1 MSVAARFATP
11 VALDTAMPACA
22 WRSAGASLTPAAHR
36 DDVTVIPERLD
47 PMEARRRCRPRRS
60 AVRRFRAARRKAA
73 RDGRATGVC
82 AVMITGDTAATAAVV
97 ARAVGLGAHGG
108 EPAAAPARGYRRLR
122 AGAARRERNGAAV
135 MPGVEHAQR
144 AARGARARR
153 SRSCPPA
160 RPRSRRPPQA
170 RLSARAAFAQRPRPP
185 SASAILRAG
194 SNDVNRTTR
203 AFPSGVEQ
211 RAAPARRV
219 ASRIAASTACV
230 APSAL
235 ASAAQAS
242 TSSSLASGAAA
253 RTASHRVA
261 PYRSVSLRIAPY
273 RVMMVSES
281 ASRRCD
287 PVLGAPDAALDSGQ
301 RLSGRGAYACS
312 ACGRSGRGQL
322 RRGSPPARRP
332 ICRWGGAAGD
342 ARAGRPE
349 RR

>member
-1 MSVAARFATP
+1 MSASAIRRAPIPRRSSQSCARW
-11 VALDTAMPACA
+11 ACDG
-22 WRSAGASLTPAAHR
+22 RAHG
-36 DDVTVIPERLD
+36 DDHGRHGGD
-47 PMEARRRCRPRRS
+47 GRCRRARGRARRARRRAGRRTRPRLS
-60 AVRRFRAARRKAA
+60 TSTRRGCPKRAQRGRRHARR
-73 RDGRATGVC
+73 RAC
-82 AVMITGDTAATAAVV
+82 
-97 ARAVGLGAHGG
+97 
-108 EPAAAPARGYRRLR
+108 
-122 AGAARRERNGAAV
+122 
-135 MPGVEHAQR
+135 

-170 RLSARAAFAQRPRPP
+170 RLSARAAFARRPRPP
-185 SASAILRAG
+185 SAPPILRAG

-203 AFPSGVEQ
+203 ALPSGVEQ
-211 RAAPARRV
+211 RAAPARPRA

-235 ASAAQAS
+235 ASAARAS

-253 RTASHRVA
+253 RTA
-261 PYRSVSLRIAPY
+261 SLRIAPY

-322 RRGSPPARRP
+322 RHGSPPARRR

>member
-1 MSVAARFATP
+1 MSASAIRRAPIPRRSSQSCARW
-11 VALDTAMPACA
+11 ACDG
-22 WRSAGASLTPAAHR
+22 RTRG
-36 DDVTVIPERLD
+36 DDHGRHDGEGRCRRARGRARR
-47 PMEARRRCRPRRS
+47 ARRRAGRRARPRLS
-60 AVRRFRAARRKAA
+60 TSTRRGCPKRAQRGRRHARR
-73 RDGRATGVC
+73 RAC
-82 AVMITGDTAATAAVV
+82 
-97 ARAVGLGAHGG
+97 
-108 EPAAAPARGYRRLR
+108 
-122 AGAARRERNGAAV
+122 
-135 MPGVEHAQR
+135 

-170 RLSARAAFAQRPRPP
+170 RLSARAAFARRPRPP

-219 ASRIAASTACV
+219 ANRRIDGVRRALGARERRASQHV
-230 APSAL
+230 VL
-235 ASAAQAS
+235 ARVRRGRA
-242 TSSSLASGAAA
+242 
-253 RTASHRVA
+253 HRV
-261 PYRSVSLRIAPY
+261 APY

-312 ACGRSGRGQL
+312 ACGRSGRGSS
-322 RRGSPPARRP
+322 GAAHRP
-332 ICRWGGAAGD
+332 RGGAFVGG
-342 ARAGRPE
+342 AGRPATRVPAVRNGGSME
-349 RR
+349 TASRVGA

>member
-1 MSVAARFATP
+1 MSASAIRRAPIPRRSSQSCARW
-11 VALDTAMPACA
+11 ACDGRA
-22 WRSAGASLTPAAHR
+22 RG
-36 DDVTVIPERLD
+36 DDHGRHGGD
-47 PMEARRRCRPRRS
+47 GRCRRARGRARRARRRAGRRARPRLS
-60 AVRRFRAARRKAA
+60 TSTRRGCPKRAQRGRRHARR
-73 RDGRATGVC
+73 RAC
-82 AVMITGDTAATAAVV
+82 
-97 ARAVGLGAHGG
+97 
-108 EPAAAPARGYRRLR
+108 
-122 AGAARRERNGAAV
+122 
-135 MPGVEHAQR
+135 

-153 SRSCPPA
+153 SRLCPPA

-170 RLSARAAFAQRPRPP
+170 RLSARAAFARRPRPP
-185 SASAILRAG
+185 SAPPILRAG

-203 AFPSGVEQ
+203 ALPSGVEQ
-211 RAAPARRV
+211 RAAPARPRA

-235 ASAAQAS
+235 ASAARAS
-242 TSSSLASGAAA
+242 TSSSLASGAA
-253 RTASHRVA
+253 RA
-261 PYRSVSLRIAPY
+261 PRRSVSLRIAPY

-322 RRGSPPARRP
+322 RHGSPPARRR

>member
-1 MSVAARFATP
+1 MSASAIRRAPIPRRSSQSCARW
-11 VALDTAMPACA
+11 ACDG
-22 WRSAGASLTPAAHR
+22 RAHG
-36 DDVTVIPERLD
+36 DDHGRHGGD
-47 PMEARRRCRPRRS
+47 GRCRRARGRARRARRRAGRRARPRLS
-60 AVRRFRAARRKAA
+60 TSTRRGCPKRAQRGRRHARR
-73 RDGRATGVC
+73 RAC
-82 AVMITGDTAATAAVV
+82 
-97 ARAVGLGAHGG
+97 
-108 EPAAAPARGYRRLR
+108 
-122 AGAARRERNGAAV
+122 
-135 MPGVEHAQR
+135 

-170 RLSARAAFAQRPRPP
+170 RLSARAAFARRPRPP
-185 SASAILRAG
+185 SAPPILRAG

-203 AFPSGVEQ
+203 ALPSGVEQ
-211 RAAPARRV
+211 RAAPARPRA

-235 ASAAQAS
+235 ASAARAS
-242 TSSSLASGAAA
+242 TSSSLASGAA
-253 RTASHRVA
+253 RA
-261 PYRSVSLRIAPY
+261 PRRSVSLRIAPY

-322 RRGSPPARRP
+322 RHGSPPARRR
-332 ICRWGGAAGD
+332 ICRRGGAAGD

>member
-1 MSVAARFATP
+1 MSASAIRRAPIPRRSSQSCARW
-11 VALDTAMPACA
+11 ACDG
-22 WRSAGASLTPAAHR
+22 RAHG
-36 DDVTVIPERLD
+36 DDHGRHGGD
-47 PMEARRRCRPRRS
+47 GRCRRARGRARRARRRAGRRTRPRLS
-60 AVRRFRAARRKAA
+60 TSTRRGCPKRAQRGRRHARR
-73 RDGRATGVC
+73 RAC
-82 AVMITGDTAATAAVV
+82 
-97 ARAVGLGAHGG
+97 
-108 EPAAAPARGYRRLR
+108 
-122 AGAARRERNGAAV
+122 
-135 MPGVEHAQR
+135 

-160 RPRSRRPPQA
+160 RPRSTRPPQA
-170 RLSARAAFAQRPRPP
+170 RLSARAAFARRPRPP
-185 SASAILRAG
+185 SAPAILRAG

-203 AFPSGVEQ
+203 ALPSGVEQ

-219 ASRIAASTACV
+219 ANRRIDGVRRALGARERRASQHV
-230 APSAL
+230 VL
-235 ASAAQAS
+235 ARVRRGRA
-242 TSSSLASGAAA
+242 
-253 RTASHRVA
+253 HRV
-261 PYRSVSLRIAPY
+261 APY

-322 RRGSPPARRP
+322 RHDSPPARRR

>member
-1 MSVAARFATP
+1 MSASAIRRAPIPRRSSQSCARW
-11 VALDTAMPACA
+11 ACDGRA
-22 WRSAGASLTPAAHR
+22 RG
-36 DDVTVIPERLD
+36 DDHGRHGGD
-47 PMEARRRCRPRRS
+47 GRCRRARGRARRARRRAGHRARPRLS
-60 AVRRFRAARRKAA
+60 TSTRRGCPKRAQRGRRHARR
-73 RDGRATGVC
+73 RAC
-82 AVMITGDTAATAAVV
+82 
-97 ARAVGLGAHGG
+97 
-108 EPAAAPARGYRRLR
+108 
-122 AGAARRERNGAAV
+122 
-135 MPGVEHAQR
+135 

-160 RPRSRRPPQA
+160 RPRSTRPPQA
-170 RLSARAAFAQRPRPP
+170 RLSARAAFARRPRPP
-185 SASAILRAG
+185 SAPAILRAG

-211 RAAPARRV
+211 RAAPARPRARAPRRESPHRRR
-219 ASRIAASTACV
+219 ASRPRRSR
-230 APSAL
+230 APREP
-235 ASAAQAS
+235 
-242 TSSSLASGAAA
+242 A
-253 RTASHRVA
+253 RRPRSRPARPRA
-261 PYRSVSLRIAPY
+261 PRRSVSLRIAPY

-322 RRGSPPARRP
+322 RRGSPPARRR
-332 ICRWGGAAGD
+332 ICRRGGAAGD

>member
-1 MSVAARFATP
+1 MSASAIRRAPIPRRSSQSCARW
-11 VALDTAMPACA
+11 ACDGRA
-22 WRSAGASLTPAAHR
+22 RG
-36 DDVTVIPERLD
+36 DDHGRHGGD
-47 PMEARRRCRPRRS
+47 GRCRRARGRARRARRRAGRRARPRLS
-60 AVRRFRAARRKAA
+60 TSTRRGCPKRAQRGRRHARR
-73 RDGRATGVC
+73 RACT
-82 AVMITGDTAATAAVV
+82 
-97 ARAVGLGAHGG
+97 
-108 EPAAAPARGYRRLR
+108 
-122 AGAARRERNGAAV
+122 
-135 MPGVEHAQR
+135 
-144 AARGARARR
+144 ARGARARR

-170 RLSARAAFAQRPRPP
+170 RLSARAAFARRPRPP
-185 SASAILRAG
+185 SAPPILRAG

-211 RAAPARRV
+211 RAAPARPRA

-253 RTASHRVA
+253 RTA
-261 PYRSVSLRIAPY
+261 SLRIAPY

-312 ACGRSGRGQL
+312 ACGRSGRGSS
-322 RRGSPPARRP
+322 GAAHRP
-332 ICRWGGAAGD
+332 RGGAFAGG
-342 ARAGRPE
+342 AGRPATRVPAVRNGGSME
-349 RR
+349 TASRVGA

>member
-1 MSVAARFATP
+1 MSASAIRRAPIPRRSSQSCARW
-11 VALDTAMPACA
+11 ACDGRA
-22 WRSAGASLTPAAHR
+22 RG
-36 DDVTVIPERLD
+36 DDHGRHGGD
-47 PMEARRRCRPRRS
+47 GRCRRARGRARRARRRAGRRARPRIS
-60 AVRRFRAARRKAA
+60 TSTRRGCPKRAQRGRRHARR
-73 RDGRATGVC
+73 RAC
-82 AVMITGDTAATAAVV
+82 
-97 ARAVGLGAHGG
+97 
-108 EPAAAPARGYRRLR
+108 
-122 AGAARRERNGAAV
+122 
-135 MPGVEHAQR
+135 

-153 SRSCPPA
+153 ARSCPPA

-170 RLSARAAFAQRPRPP
+170 RLSARAAFARRPRPP

-211 RAAPARRV
+211 RAAPARPRA

-253 RTASHRVA
+253 RTA
-261 PYRSVSLRIAPY
+261 SLRIAPY

-322 RRGSPPARRP
+322 RHGSPPARRR

>member
-1 MSVAARFATP
+1 MSASAIRRAPIPRRSSQSCARW
-11 VALDTAMPACA
+11 ACDGRA
-22 WRSAGASLTPAAHR
+22 RG
-36 DDVTVIPERLD
+36 DDHGRHGGD
-47 PMEARRRCRPRRS
+47 GRCRRARGRARRARRRAGRRARPRLS
-60 AVRRFRAARRKAA
+60 TSTRRGCPKRAQRGRRHARR
-73 RDGRATGVC
+73 RACT
-82 AVMITGDTAATAAVV
+82 
-97 ARAVGLGAHGG
+97 
-108 EPAAAPARGYRRLR
+108 
-122 AGAARRERNGAAV
+122 
-135 MPGVEHAQR
+135 
-144 AARGARARR
+144 ARGARARR

-170 RLSARAAFAQRPRPP
+170 RLSARAAFARRPRPP

-211 RAAPARRV
+211 RAAPARPRARAPRRESPHRRR
-219 ASRIAASTACV
+219 ASRPRRSR
-230 APSAL
+230 APREP
-235 ASAAQAS
+235 
-242 TSSSLASGAAA
+242 A
-253 RTASHRVA
+253 RRPRSRPARPRA
-261 PYRSVSLRIAPY
+261 PRRSVSLRIAPY

-322 RRGSPPARRP
+322 RRGSPPARRR
-332 ICRWGGAAGD
+332 ICRRGGAAGD

>member
-1 MSVAARFATP
+1 MSASAIRRAPIPRRSSQSCARW
-11 VALDTAMPACA
+11 ACDG
-22 WRSAGASLTPAAHR
+22 RAHG
-36 DDVTVIPERLD
+36 DDHGRHGGD
-47 PMEARRRCRPRRS
+47 GRCRRARGRARRARRRAGRRTRPRLS
-60 AVRRFRAARRKAA
+60 TSTRRGCPKRAQRGRRHARR
-73 RDGRATGVC
+73 RACT
-82 AVMITGDTAATAAVV
+82 
-97 ARAVGLGAHGG
+97 
-108 EPAAAPARGYRRLR
+108 
-122 AGAARRERNGAAV
+122 
-135 MPGVEHAQR
+135 
-144 AARGARARR
+144 ARGARARR

-170 RLSARAAFAQRPRPP
+170 RLSARAAFARRPRPP
-185 SASAILRAG
+185 SAPPILRAG

-203 AFPSGVEQ
+203 ALPSGVEQ
-211 RAAPARRV
+211 RAAPARPRA

-235 ASAAQAS
+235 ASAARAS
-242 TSSSLASGAAA
+242 TSSSLASGAA
-253 RTASHRVA
+253 RA
-261 PYRSVSLRIAPY
+261 PRRSVSLRIAPY

-322 RRGSPPARRP
+322 RHGSPPARRR

>member
-1 MSVAARFATP
+1 MSASAIRRAPIPRRSSQSCARW
-11 VALDTAMPACA
+11 ACDG
-22 WRSAGASLTPAAHR
+22 RAHG
-36 DDVTVIPERLD
+36 DDHGRHGGD
-47 PMEARRRCRPRRS
+47 GRCRRARGRARRARRRAGRRTRPRLS
-60 AVRRFRAARRKAA
+60 TSTRRGCPKRAQRGRRHARR
-73 RDGRATGVC
+73 RAC
-82 AVMITGDTAATAAVV
+82 
-97 ARAVGLGAHGG
+97 
-108 EPAAAPARGYRRLR
+108 
-122 AGAARRERNGAAV
+122 
-135 MPGVEHAQR
+135 

-170 RLSARAAFAQRPRPP
+170 RLSARAAFARRPRPP
-185 SASAILRAG
+185 SAPAILRAG

-203 AFPSGVEQ
+203 ALPSGVEQ

-219 ASRIAASTACV
+219 ANRRIDGVRRALGARERRASQHV
-230 APSAL
+230 VL
-235 ASAAQAS
+235 ARVRRGRA
-242 TSSSLASGAAA
+242 
-253 RTASHRVA
+253 HRV
-261 PYRSVSLRIAPY
+261 APY

-322 RRGSPPARRP
+322 RRGSPPARRR

>member
-1 MSVAARFATP
+1 MSTSAIRRAPIPRRSSQSCARW
-11 VALDTAMPACA
+11 ACDGRA
-22 WRSAGASLTPAAHR
+22 RG
-36 DDVTVIPERLD
+36 DDHGRHGGD
-47 PMEARRRCRPRRS
+47 GRCRRARGRARRARRRAGHRARPRLS
-60 AVRRFRAARRKAA
+60 TSTRRGCPKRAQRGRRHARR
-73 RDGRATGVC
+73 RAC
-82 AVMITGDTAATAAVV
+82 
-97 ARAVGLGAHGG
+97 
-108 EPAAAPARGYRRLR
+108 
-122 AGAARRERNGAAV
+122 
-135 MPGVEHAQR
+135 

-170 RLSARAAFAQRPRPP
+170 RLSARAAFARRPRPP
-185 SASAILRAG
+185 SAPAILRAG

-203 AFPSGVEQ
+203 ALPSGVEQ

-219 ASRIAASTACV
+219 ANRRIDGVRRALGARERRASQHV
-230 APSAL
+230 VL
-235 ASAAQAS
+235 ARVRRGRA
-242 TSSSLASGAAA
+242 
-253 RTASHRVA
+253 HRV
-261 PYRSVSLRIAPY
+261 APY

-322 RRGSPPARRP
+322 RRGSPPARRR
-332 ICRWGGAAGD
+332 ICRRGGAAGD

>member
-1 MSVAARFATP
+1 MSTSAIRRAPIPRRSSQSCARW
-11 VALDTAMPACA
+11 ACDGRA
-22 WRSAGASLTPAAHR
+22 RG
-36 DDVTVIPERLD
+36 DDHGRHDGEGRCRRARGRARR
-47 PMEARRRCRPRRS
+47 ARRRAGRRARPRLS
-60 AVRRFRAARRKAA
+60 TSTRRGCPKRAQRGRRHARR
-73 RDGRATGVC
+73 RAC
-82 AVMITGDTAATAAVV
+82 
-97 ARAVGLGAHGG
+97 
-108 EPAAAPARGYRRLR
+108 
-122 AGAARRERNGAAV
+122 
-135 MPGVEHAQR
+135 

-153 SRSCPPA
+153 ARSCPPA

-170 RLSARAAFAQRPRPP
+170 RLSARAAFARRPRPP
-185 SASAILRAG
+185 SASAILHAG

-211 RAAPARRV
+211 RAAPARPRARAPRRESPHRRR
-219 ASRIAASTACV
+219 ASRPRRSR
-230 APSAL
+230 APREP
-235 ASAAQAS
+235 
-242 TSSSLASGAAA
+242 A
-253 RTASHRVA
+253 RRPRSRPARPRA
-261 PYRSVSLRIAPY
+261 PRRSVSLRIAPY

-322 RRGSPPARRP
+322 RRGSPPARRR
-332 ICRWGGAAGD
+332 ICRRGGAAGD

>member
-1 MSVAARFATP
+1 MSASAIRRAPIPRRSSQSCARW
-11 VALDTAMPACA
+11 ACDGRA
-22 WRSAGASLTPAAHR
+22 RG
-36 DDVTVIPERLD
+36 DDHGRHGGD
-47 PMEARRRCRPRRS
+47 GRCRRARGRARRARRRAGRRARPRLS
-60 AVRRFRAARRKAA
+60 TSTRRGCPKRAQRGRRHARR
-73 RDGRATGVC
+73 RACT
-82 AVMITGDTAATAAVV
+82 
-97 ARAVGLGAHGG
+97 
-108 EPAAAPARGYRRLR
+108 
-122 AGAARRERNGAAV
+122 
-135 MPGVEHAQR
+135 
-144 AARGARARR
+144 ARGARARR

-170 RLSARAAFAQRPRPP
+170 RLSARAAFARRPRPP

-211 RAAPARRV
+211 RAAPARPRARAPRRESPHRRR
-219 ASRIAASTACV
+219 ASRPRRSR
-230 APSAL
+230 APREPARRPRSRPARPR
-235 ASAAQAS
+235 APRRSV
-242 TSSSLASGAAA
+242 SL
-253 RTASHRVA
+253 RIA

-322 RRGSPPARRP
+322 RRGSPPARRR
-332 ICRWGGAAGD
+332 ICRRGGAAGD

>member
-1 MSVAARFATP
+1 MSASAIRRAPIPRRSSQSCARW
-11 VALDTAMPACA
+11 ACDGRA
-22 WRSAGASLTPAAHR
+22 RG
-36 DDVTVIPERLD
+36 DDHGRHGGD
-47 PMEARRRCRPRRS
+47 GRCRRARGRARRARRRAGRRTRPRLS
-60 AVRRFRAARRKAA
+60 TSTRRGCPKRAQRGRRHARR
-73 RDGRATGVC
+73 RAC
-82 AVMITGDTAATAAVV
+82 
-97 ARAVGLGAHGG
+97 
-108 EPAAAPARGYRRLR
+108 
-122 AGAARRERNGAAV
+122 
-135 MPGVEHAQR
+135 

-170 RLSARAAFAQRPRPP
+170 RLSARAAFARRPRPP
-185 SASAILRAG
+185 SAPPILRAG

-211 RAAPARRV
+211 RAAPARPRA

-253 RTASHRVA
+253 RTA
-261 PYRSVSLRIAPY
+261 SLRIAPY

-312 ACGRSGRGQL
+312 ACGRSGRGSS
-322 RRGSPPARRP
+322 GAAHRP
-332 ICRWGGAAGD
+332 RGGAFAGG
-342 ARAGRPE
+342 AGRPATRVPAVRNGGSME
-349 RR
+349 TASRVGA

>member
-1 MSVAARFATP
+1 MSASAIRRAPIPRRSSQSCARW
-11 VALDTAMPACA
+11 ACDG
-22 WRSAGASLTPAAHR
+22 RVRG
-36 DDVTVIPERLD
+36 DDHGRHGGD
-47 PMEARRRCRPRRS
+47 GRCRRARGRARRARRRAGHRARPRIS
-60 AVRRFRAARRKAA
+60 TSTRRGCPKRAQRGRRHARR
-73 RDGRATGVC
+73 RAC
-82 AVMITGDTAATAAVV
+82 
-97 ARAVGLGAHGG
+97 
-108 EPAAAPARGYRRLR
+108 
-122 AGAARRERNGAAV
+122 
-135 MPGVEHAQR
+135 

-170 RLSARAAFAQRPRPP
+170 RLSARAAFARRPRPP
-185 SASAILRAG
+185 SASTILRAG

-211 RAAPARRV
+211 RAAPARPRA

-235 ASAAQAS
+235 ASAARAS

-253 RTASHRVA
+253 RTA
-261 PYRSVSLRIAPY
+261 SLRIAPY

-312 ACGRSGRGQL
+312 ACGRSGRGSS
-322 RRGSPPARRP
+322 GAAHRP
-332 ICRWGGAAGD
+332 RGGAFVGG
-342 ARAGRPE
+342 AGRPATRVPAVRNGGSME
-349 RR
+349 TASRVGA

>member
-1 MSVAARFATP
+1 MSASAIRRAPIPRRSSQSCARW
-11 VALDTAMPACA
+11 ACDG
-22 WRSAGASLTPAAHR
+22 RAHG
-36 DDVTVIPERLD
+36 DDHGRHGGD
-47 PMEARRRCRPRRS
+47 GRCRRARGRARRARRRAGRRARPRLS
-60 AVRRFRAARRKAA
+60 TSTRRGCPKRAQRGRRHARR
-73 RDGRATGVC
+73 RAC
-82 AVMITGDTAATAAVV
+82 
-97 ARAVGLGAHGG
+97 
-108 EPAAAPARGYRRLR
+108 
-122 AGAARRERNGAAV
+122 
-135 MPGVEHAQR
+135 

-170 RLSARAAFAQRPRPP
+170 RLSARAASARRPRPP
-185 SASAILRAG
+185 SAPPILRAG

-203 AFPSGVEQ
+203 ALPSGVEQ
-211 RAAPARRV
+211 RAAPARPRA

-235 ASAAQAS
+235 ASAARAS
-242 TSSSLASGAAA
+242 TSSSLASGAA
-253 RTASHRVA
+253 RA
-261 PYRSVSLRIAPY
+261 PRRSVSLRIAPY

-322 RRGSPPARRP
+322 RHGSPPARRR

>member
-1 MSVAARFATP
+1 MSASAIRRAPIPRRSSQSCARW
-11 VALDTAMPACA
+11 ACDGRA
-22 WRSAGASLTPAAHR
+22 RG
-36 DDVTVIPERLD
+36 DDHGRHGGD
-47 PMEARRRCRPRRS
+47 GRCRRARGRARRARRRAGRRARPRLS
-60 AVRRFRAARRKAA
+60 TSTRRGCPKRAQRGRRHARR
-73 RDGRATGVC
+73 RACT
-82 AVMITGDTAATAAVV
+82 
-97 ARAVGLGAHGG
+97 
-108 EPAAAPARGYRRLR
+108 
-122 AGAARRERNGAAV
+122 
-135 MPGVEHAQR
+135 
-144 AARGARARR
+144 ARGARARR

-170 RLSARAAFAQRPRPP
+170 RLSARAAFARRPRPP

-219 ASRIAASTACV
+219 ANRRIDGVRRALGARERRASQHVVLARVRRGRAHRV
-230 APSAL
+230 APYRSV
-235 ASAAQAS
+235 
-242 TSSSLASGAAA
+242 SL
-253 RTASHRVA
+253 RIA

-322 RRGSPPARRP
+322 RRGSPPARRR
-332 ICRWGGAAGD
+332 ICRRGGAAGD

>member
-1 MSVAARFATP
+1 MSASAIRRAPIPRRSSQSCARW
-11 VALDTAMPACA
+11 ACDG
-22 WRSAGASLTPAAHR
+22 RTRG
-36 DDVTVIPERLD
+36 DDHGRHGGD
-47 PMEARRRCRPRRS
+47 GRCRRARGRARRARRRAGRRARPRLS
-60 AVRRFRAARRKAA
+60 TSTRRGCPKRAQRGRRHARR
-73 RDGRATGVC
+73 RAC
-82 AVMITGDTAATAAVV
+82 
-97 ARAVGLGAHGG
+97 
-108 EPAAAPARGYRRLR
+108 
-122 AGAARRERNGAAV
+122 
-135 MPGVEHAQR
+135 

-170 RLSARAAFAQRPRPP
+170 RLSARAAFARRPRPP
-185 SASAILRAG
+185 SAPAILRAG

-203 AFPSGVEQ
+203 ALPSGVEQ

-219 ASRIAASTACV
+219 ANRRIDGVRRALGARERRASQHV
-230 APSAL
+230 VL
-235 ASAAQAS
+235 ARVRRGRA
-242 TSSSLASGAAA
+242 
-253 RTASHRVA
+253 HRV
-261 PYRSVSLRIAPY
+261 APY

-322 RRGSPPARRP
+322 RRGSPPARRR

>member
-1 MSVAARFATP
+1 MSASAIRRAPIPRRSSQSCARW
-11 VALDTAMPACA
+11 ACDG
-22 WRSAGASLTPAAHR
+22 RAHG
-36 DDVTVIPERLD
+36 DDHGRHGGD
-47 PMEARRRCRPRRS
+47 GRCRRARGRARRARRRAGRRARPRLS
-60 AVRRFRAARRKAA
+60 TSTRRGCPKRAQRGRRHARR
-73 RDGRATGVC
+73 RAC
-82 AVMITGDTAATAAVV
+82 
-97 ARAVGLGAHGG
+97 
-108 EPAAAPARGYRRLR
+108 
-122 AGAARRERNGAAV
+122 
-135 MPGVEHAQR
+135 

-170 RLSARAAFAQRPRPP
+170 RLSARAAFARRPRPP
-185 SASAILRAG
+185 SAPPILRAG

-203 AFPSGVEQ
+203 ALPSGVEQ
-211 RAAPARRV
+211 RAAPARPRA

-235 ASAAQAS
+235 ASAARAS
-242 TSSSLASGAAA
+242 TSSSLASGAARA
-253 RTASHRVA
+253 PRRSVSLRIA

-287 PVLGAPDAALDSGQ
+287 PVLGAPDAALDPGQ

-322 RRGSPPARRP
+322 RHGSPPARRR
-332 ICRWGGAAGD
+332 ICRWGGAADD

>member
-1 MSVAARFATP
+1 MSASAIRRAPIPRRSSQSCARW
-11 VALDTAMPACA
+11 ACDGRA
-22 WRSAGASLTPAAHR
+22 RG
-36 DDVTVIPERLD
+36 DDHGRHD
-47 PMEARRRCRPRRS
+47 GDGRCRRARGRARRARRRAGRRARPRIS
-60 AVRRFRAARRKAA
+60 TSTRRGCPKRAQRGRRHARR
-73 RDGRATGVC
+73 RAC
-82 AVMITGDTAATAAVV
+82 
-97 ARAVGLGAHGG
+97 
-108 EPAAAPARGYRRLR
+108 
-122 AGAARRERNGAAV
+122 
-135 MPGVEHAQR
+135 

-153 SRSCPPA
+153 ARSCPPA

-170 RLSARAAFAQRPRPP
+170 RLSARAAFARRPRPP

-211 RAAPARRV
+211 RAAPARPRA

-253 RTASHRVA
+253 RTA
-261 PYRSVSLRIAPY
+261 SLRIAPY

-312 ACGRSGRGQL
+312 ACGRSGRGSS
-322 RRGSPPARRP
+322 GAAHRP
-332 ICRWGGAAGD
+332 RGGAFAGG
-342 ARAGRPE
+342 AGRPATRVPAVRNGGSME
-349 RR
+349 TASRVGA

>member
-1 MSVAARFATP
+1 MSASAIRRAPIPRRSSQSCARW
-11 VALDTAMPACA
+11 ACDGRA
-22 WRSAGASLTPAAHR
+22 RG
-36 DDVTVIPERLD
+36 DDHGRHGGD
-47 PMEARRRCRPRRS
+47 GRCRRARGRARRARRRAGHRARPRLS
-60 AVRRFRAARRKAA
+60 TSTRRGCPKRAQRGRRHARR
-73 RDGRATGVC
+73 RAC
-82 AVMITGDTAATAAVV
+82 
-97 ARAVGLGAHGG
+97 
-108 EPAAAPARGYRRLR
+108 
-122 AGAARRERNGAAV
+122 
-135 MPGVEHAQR
+135 

-170 RLSARAAFAQRPRPP
+170 RLSARAAFARRPRPP
-185 SASAILRAG
+185 SAPAILRAG

-203 AFPSGVEQ
+203 ALPSGVEQ
-211 RAAPARRV
+211 RAAPARPRA

-235 ASAAQAS
+235 ASAARAS

-253 RTASHRVA
+253 RTA
-261 PYRSVSLRIAPY
+261 SLRIAPY

-322 RRGSPPARRP
+322 RHGSPPARRR

>member
-1 MSVAARFATP
+1 MSASAIRRAPIPRRSSQSCARW
-11 VALDTAMPACA
+11 ACDGRA
-22 WRSAGASLTPAAHR
+22 RG
-36 DDVTVIPERLD
+36 DDHGRHGGD
-47 PMEARRRCRPRRS
+47 GRCRRARGRARRARRRAGHRARPRLS
-60 AVRRFRAARRKAA
+60 TSTRRGCPKRAQRGRRHARR
-73 RDGRATGVC
+73 RAC
-82 AVMITGDTAATAAVV
+82 
-97 ARAVGLGAHGG
+97 
-108 EPAAAPARGYRRLR
+108 
-122 AGAARRERNGAAV
+122 
-135 MPGVEHAQR
+135 

-170 RLSARAAFAQRPRPP
+170 RLSARAAFARRPRPP
-185 SASAILRAG
+185 SAPAILRAG

-203 AFPSGVEQ
+203 ALPSGVEQ

-219 ASRIAASTACV
+219 ANRRIDGVRRALGARERRASQHV
-230 APSAL
+230 VL
-235 ASAAQAS
+235 ARVRRGRA
-242 TSSSLASGAAA
+242 
-253 RTASHRVA
+253 HRV
-261 PYRSVSLRIAPY
+261 APY

-322 RRGSPPARRP
+322 RRGSPPARRR

>member
-1 MSVAARFATP
+1 MSTSAIRRAPIPRRSSQSCARW
-11 VALDTAMPACA
+11 ACDGRA
-22 WRSAGASLTPAAHR
+22 RG
-36 DDVTVIPERLD
+36 DDHGRHGGD
-47 PMEARRRCRPRRS
+47 GRCRRARGRARRARRRAGRRARPRIS
-60 AVRRFRAARRKAA
+60 TSTRRGCPKRAQRGRRHARR
-73 RDGRATGVC
+73 RAC
-82 AVMITGDTAATAAVV
+82 
-97 ARAVGLGAHGG
+97 
-108 EPAAAPARGYRRLR
+108 
-122 AGAARRERNGAAV
+122 
-135 MPGVEHAQR
+135 

-170 RLSARAAFAQRPRPP
+170 RLSARAAFARRPRPP

-211 RAAPARRV
+211 RAAPARPRARAPRRESPHRRR
-219 ASRIAASTACV
+219 ASRPRRSR
-230 APSAL
+230 APREP
-235 ASAAQAS
+235 
-242 TSSSLASGAAA
+242 A
-253 RTASHRVA
+253 RRPRSRPARPRA
-261 PYRSVSLRIAPY
+261 PRRSVSLRIAPY

-322 RRGSPPARRP
+322 RRGSPPARRR
-332 ICRWGGAAGD
+332 ICRRGGAAGD

>member
-1 MSVAARFATP
+1 MSASAIRRAPIPRRSSQSCARW
-11 VALDTAMPACA
+11 ACDG
-22 WRSAGASLTPAAHR
+22 RAHG
-36 DDVTVIPERLD
+36 DDHGRHGGD
-47 PMEARRRCRPRRS
+47 GRCRRARGRARRARRRAGRRTRPRLS
-60 AVRRFRAARRKAA
+60 TSTRRGCPKRAQRGRRHARR
-73 RDGRATGVC
+73 RAC
-82 AVMITGDTAATAAVV
+82 
-97 ARAVGLGAHGG
+97 
-108 EPAAAPARGYRRLR
+108 
-122 AGAARRERNGAAV
+122 
-135 MPGVEHAQR
+135 

-153 SRSCPPA
+153 ARSCPPA

-170 RLSARAAFAQRPRPP
+170 RLSARAAFARRPRPP
-185 SASAILRAG
+185 SAPPILRAG

-211 RAAPARRV
+211 RAAPARPRA

-253 RTASHRVA
+253 RTA
-261 PYRSVSLRIAPY
+261 SLRIAPY

-312 ACGRSGRGQL
+312 ACGRSGRGSS
-322 RRGSPPARRP
+322 GAAHRP
-332 ICRWGGAAGD
+332 RGGAFAGG
-342 ARAGRPE
+342 AGRPATRVPAVRNGGSME
-349 RR
+349 TASRVGA

>member
-1 MSVAARFATP
+1 MSASAIRRAPIPRRSSQSCARW
-11 VALDTAMPACA
+11 ACDGRA
-22 WRSAGASLTPAAHR
+22 RG
-36 DDVTVIPERLD
+36 DDHGRHGGD
-47 PMEARRRCRPRRS
+47 GRCRRARGRARRARRRAGRRARPRLS
-60 AVRRFRAARRKAA
+60 TSTRRGCPKRAQRGRRHARR
-73 RDGRATGVC
+73 RACT
-82 AVMITGDTAATAAVV
+82 
-97 ARAVGLGAHGG
+97 
-108 EPAAAPARGYRRLR
+108 
-122 AGAARRERNGAAV
+122 
-135 MPGVEHAQR
+135 
-144 AARGARARR
+144 ARGARARR

-170 RLSARAAFAQRPRPP
+170 RLSARAAFARRPRPP

-211 RAAPARRV
+211 RAAPARPRA

-235 ASAAQAS
+235 ASAARAS

-253 RTASHRVA
+253 RTA
-261 PYRSVSLRIAPY
+261 SLRIAPY

-322 RRGSPPARRP
+322 RRGSPPARRR
-332 ICRWGGAAGD
+332 ICRRGGAAGD

>member
-1 MSVAARFATP
+1 MSASAIRRAPIPRRSSQSCARW
-11 VALDTAMPACA
+11 ACDG
-22 WRSAGASLTPAAHR
+22 RAHG
-36 DDVTVIPERLD
+36 DDHGRHGGD
-47 PMEARRRCRPRRS
+47 GRCRRARGRARRARRRAGRRTRPRLS
-60 AVRRFRAARRKAA
+60 TSTRRGCPKRAQRGRRHARR
-73 RDGRATGVC
+73 RAC
-82 AVMITGDTAATAAVV
+82 
-97 ARAVGLGAHGG
+97 
-108 EPAAAPARGYRRLR
+108 
-122 AGAARRERNGAAV
+122 
-135 MPGVEHAQR
+135 

-170 RLSARAAFAQRPRPP
+170 RLSARAAFARRPRPP
-185 SASAILRAG
+185 SAPPILRAG

-203 AFPSGVEQ
+203 ALPSGVEQ
-211 RAAPARRV
+211 RAAPARPRA

-235 ASAAQAS
+235 ASAARAS

-253 RTASHRVA
+253 RTA
-261 PYRSVSLRIAPY
+261 SLRIAPY

-312 ACGRSGRGQL
+312 ACGRSGRGSS
-322 RRGSPPARRP
+322 GAAHRP
-332 ICRWGGAAGD
+332 RGGAFAGG
-342 ARAGRPE
+342 AGRPATRVPAVRNGGSME
-349 RR
+349 TASRVGA